1 MLKEI
6 VVLSGKGGA
15 GKTSITAAVAAAIQ
29 DCVVA
34 DCDVDASNLPLLC
47 SATAEGEAQ
56 PFSGGKEAVIDPQLC
71 RSCGLCFMKCHFD
84 AIRQS
89 AQTGASGRKAYE
101 VYDDKCEGCGLCSR
115 LCPHGAIR
123 MEDRDDGVLLQGH
136 GEYGEMVW
144 ASLGSGGENSGKLVA
159 KVREVARGIAKKQH
173 RKLILLDGPP
183 GLGCP
188 VISSLTGTQGVLL
201 VAEAS
206 VSGFHDVK
214 RLAGMIQHFGIP
226 SWLCI
231 NKADHAPHIA
241 QQIENYAHQ
250 QDIPFL
256 GSIPWDRE
264 FVELQLEGKNISAGT
279 GKGAEAVNEVID
291 RLQTFI

>member
-15 GKTSITAAVAAAIQ
+15 GKTSVTAALGAALQ
-29 DCVVA
+29 NCVMA

-47 SATAEGEAQ
+47 SAKPEGDPQ

-71 RSCGLCFMKCHFD
+71 RSCGLCRMKCRFE

-89 AQTGASGRKAYE
+89 NQPGATGRSAYE
-101 VYDDKCEGCGLCSR
+101 VLDDRCEGCGLCAR

-123 MEDRDDGVLLQGH
+123 MEDRIDGVLLQGR

-159 KVREVARGIAKKQH
+159 KVREVARDIAKQH
-173 RKLILLDGPP
+173 NRNLILLDGPP

-188 VISSLTGTQGVLL
+188 VISSLTGSQGVLL

-214 RLAGMIQHFGIP
+214 RLSGMIQHFGIP

-231 NKADHAPHIA
+231 NKADHAPQIVEQIKAYA
-241 QQIENYAHQ
+241 QEQS
-250 QDIPFL
+250 IPFL
-256 GSIPWDRE
+256 GAIPWDRE
-264 FVELQLEGKNISAGT
+264 FVDLQLEGKNISSGT
-279 GKGAEAVNEVID
+279 GKGAEAVNAIID
-291 RLQTFI
+291 RLQKYI